1 MKTFLKILLTLA
13 ILAGLGYGGWYG
25 YQRFFADAPREGT
38 VYVQSVS
45 AITGVGPAGTRNRYS
60 GVVEPKNVIEVD
72 PDKDLTVKECFV
84 AAGDR
89 VTEGAPLFSYDVE
102 SLQIAY
108 DQLQLD
114 IQGLENGIKT
124 GTEKAESLKKQ
135 LQRAAS
141 FKKYEIQMNI
151 QTEELEVRKKEY
163 ELTGKRKQAEEM
175 AAALENTVV
184 LSPVTGTVRS
194 VKSSTSGGQDYGYGY
209 GGGDGQDSAYITIVA
224 GNDYCVKGTV
234 SEQTIHT
241 LQAGMEVRILSRV
254 DDTVWPGRIYRV
266 NTEEA
271 KQNSSRYY
279 YYYDGGGEQASKY
292 EFFVELDT
300 NEGLLMGQHVYIE
313 PGAGDEDPGEGLLL
327 PLYYVVETEG
337 DPFVY
342 AADDE
347 GRIEKR
353 SVVLGDRDEDRG
365 TVAILEGLSYLDR
378 IAFPD
383 ETVEVGMAVSE
394 TAYVPGD
401 MGLTEPS
408 LDMGMTEPMGEV
420 EIMDGMAFEGM
431 DFGETEIADEL
442 PDMTDMPE
450 TELPEGELPEGELPE
465 GELPEA
471 DQEAPAA

>member
-1 MKTFLKILLTLA
+1 MKTFLKVLA
-13 ILAGLGYGGWYG
+13 ILVILGGLGYGGWYA
-25 YQRFFADAPREGT
+25 YERFFAEGAKEGT

-45 AITGVGPAGTRNRYS
+45 AITGVGPAGTRSRYA
-60 GVVEPKNVIEVD
+60 GVVEAKNVISVD
-72 PDKDLTVKECFV
+72 PDKDLTVKETFV
-84 AAGDR
+84 SAGDK
-89 VTEGAPLFSYDVE
+89 VQEGAPLFSYDVD
-102 SLQIAY
+102 SLQISY

-114 IQGLENGIKT
+114 ILGLENGIKT
-124 GTEKAESLKKQ
+124 GNEKAASLKKQ
-135 LQRAAS
+135 LARAAQ

-175 AAALENTVV
+175 AAALENTTV

-194 VKSSTSGGQDYGYGY
+194 VRSSNASGGQDYYGY
-209 GGGDGQDSAYITIVA
+209 GGETQETAYITIVA

-241 LQAGMEVRILSRV
+241 LQPGMEVRVMSRV
-254 DDTVWPGRIYRV
+254 DDNLWLGRIYKV

-271 KQNSSRYY
+271 KQSTGRYY
-279 YYYDGGGEQASKY
+279 YYGGDSGEQASKY

-313 PGAGDEDPGEGLLL
+313 PWTGEEASADGLSL
-327 PLYYVVETEG
+327 PLYYVVEGVG

-342 AADDE
+342 AADAD

-353 SVVLGDRDEDRG
+353 PVILGDRDEENG
-365 TVAILEGLSYLDR
+365 TVIILEGLGYADR

-394 TAYVPGD
+394 TAYVPDD
-401 MGLTEPS
+401 MGGLTGDDGAMTAYDGGEIFDGTETFEGF
-408 LDMGMTEPMGEV
+408 DMG
-420 EIMDGMAFEGM
+420 
-431 DFGETEIADEL
+431 
-442 PDMTDMPE
+442 DMPE
-450 TELPEGELPEGELPE
+450 GDMPEMGDMPEG
-465 GELPEA
+465 EA

>member
-1 MKTFLKILLTLA
+1 MKTFLKILLVLA
-13 ILAGLGYGGWYG
+13 ILAGLGFGGWYA
-25 YQRFFADAPREGT
+25 YERFFAEGPKEGT
-38 VYVQSVS
+38 VYVQSVA
-45 AITGVGPAGTRNRYS
+45 AITGAGPAGARSRYA
-60 GVVEPKNVIEVD
+60 GVVEPKNVIKVD

-84 AAGDR
+84 AAGDK
-89 VTEGAPLFSYDVE
+89 VAEGAPLFSYDVD

-114 IQGLENGIKT
+114 ILGLENGIKT

-135 LQRAAS
+135 LTRVPS
-141 FKKYEIQMNI
+141 YRKYEIQMNI

-163 ELTGKRKQAEEM
+163 ELTGKRKQAEDM

-194 VKSSTSGGQDYGYGY
+194 VKSGTAGGQDLGY
-209 GGGDGQDSAYITIVA
+209 GGGTEESAYITIVA

-241 LQAGMEVRILSRV
+241 LREGMEVRVLSRA
-254 DDTVWPGRIYRV
+254 DDSVWPGRIYRV

-271 KQNSSRYY
+271 KQNPNRYY
-279 YYYDGGGEQASKY
+279 YYGGDGGEQASKY

-313 PGAGDEDPGEGLLL
+313 PGAGDEALSEGLLL
-327 PLYYVVETEG
+327 PVYYLVDGEG

-342 AADDE
+342 AADGE

-353 SVVLGDRDEDRG
+353 AVVLGERDEETG
-365 TVAILEGLSYLDR
+365 VVTVLEGLSYLDR

-383 ETVEVGMAVSE
+383 ETVRAGMAASE
-394 TAYVPGD
+394 TAYVPED
-401 MGLTEPS
+401 MGLTEPTG
-408 LDMGMTEPMGEV
+408 LMEPM
-420 EIMDGMAFEGM
+420 EGM
-431 DFGETEIADEL
+431 DFGE
-442 PDMTDMPE
+442 MPE
-450 TELPEGELPEGELPE
+450 GFEGLNGGAAEEFAFPDG
-465 GELPEA
+465 GMPEA
-471 DQEAPAA
+471 DMGGMPEEGQLPAEEEAPGA